1 MVHVR
6 VVDSEGRPVD
16 GLVTTIRNERTGRT
30 LVIGQGDDGTLA
42 PGAYTVIT
50 DSNVAEVSEAGD
62 RLLFRATG
70 GGRTAEGVFVVAR
83 DACSC
88 HIDRRDGPEEIVA
101 R

>member
-1 MVHVR
+1 MIHVR
-6 VVDSEGRPVD
+6 VVDAQGRPME
-16 GLVTTIRNERTGRT
+16 GLVASVRNERTGRT
-30 LVIGQGDDGTLA
+30 LTVSDTDGGMLT
-42 PGAYTVIT
+42 PGTYAVVT
-50 DSNVAEVSEAGD
+50 DNNVADVSEAGD

-88 HIDRRDGPEEIVA
+88 HVDRREGPDEIVA